1 MINST
6 NRTGSTPHIGGIPV
20 PVSRP
25 VARAPEETDRF
36 STESLNRM
44 RKALDQQPAVRPD
57 IVELG
62 RALASDPAYPQSP
75 IVRKL
80 AELLVAQPDD
90 NDAGGETDTDTA

>member
-25 VARAPEETDRF
+25 APRATEVTDRF
-36 STESLNRM
+36 STDSLNRM
-44 RKALDQQPAVRPD
+44 RQALDQQPATRPD

-62 RALASDPAYPQSP
+62 RSLASDPAYPQEP

-80 AELLVAQPDD
+80 AELLVSQPDD
-90 NDAGGETDTDTA
+90 SDASESDLD

>member
-25 VARAPEETDRF
+25 APRAPEVSDRF

-44 RKALDQQPAVRPD
+44 RQALDQQPATRPD
-57 IVELG
+57 VIELA
-62 RALASDPAYPQSP
+62 RSLASDPSYPQEP

-80 AELLVAQPDD
+80 AELLVAHPDD
-90 NDAGGETDTDTA
+90 SDMGGESDTD

>member
-25 VARAPEETDRF
+25 ISRAPEETDRF
-36 STESLNRM
+36 STDSLNRM
-44 RKALDQQPAVRPD
+44 RQALDAQSAVRPD

-62 RALASDPAYPQSP
+62 RSLASDPAYPQAP

-80 AELLVAQPDD
+80 AALLVNQPDD
-90 NDAGGETDTDTA
+90 TDSGGETDTD

>member
-25 VARAPEETDRF
+25 APRTAEPTDRF
-36 STESLNRM
+36 STESLNRL
-44 RKALDQQPAVRPD
+44 RRALDEQPAVRPD
-57 IVELG
+57 VVELG
-62 RALASDPAYPQSP
+62 RSLASDPAYPSEP

-80 AELLVAQPDD
+80 AELLVSQPDD
-90 NDAGGETDTDTA
+90 ADGDVEAE